1 VERRVDGSADDWAVV
16 ATLGADVTTYA
27 QDGLAAG
34 KTYLYRVRAFNAAG
48 ASEPTAARAVAVPGE
63 STGVPAAPHLES
75 LLVAPRA
82 IRLAWTNV
90 SNESGYRVE
99 RRVDGSTEPFKQIAV
114 TADEVTRYVDEGL
127 EPGKTYLYRV
137 RAFNAAG
144 NSAYSN
150 TVARA
155 VPGEIAVPATPT
167 GVEATLIAPRAAR
180 VTWKDVEGES
190 GYRVERR
197 VDASGEEWRVVGTV
211 GANVTSFTQ
220 DGLLAGKTYLY
231 RVRAF
236 NTAGASAPSAAD
248 SVRTPAEAPVP
259 AAPHLES
266 SLAGP
271 RTVRLSWTNVSNE
284 TGYKVERRVD
294 GSAEPFRQ
302 IAVIADEVTHYV
314 DDGLEP
320 GKTYLYRVRAFNA
333 AGNSAYSN
341 TASRAV
347 APAAVVPVA
356 PQELRAAAAGP
367 TVIELRWGNVS
378 GESGYRLERRLDGT
392 DAYTQIG
399 TTAADVLTFRDATAE
414 PGKTYVYRVRAFN
427 AVGNSPYSNRAS
439 ATTPAGDGGGA

>member
-1 VERRVDGSADDWAVV
+1 VVSITNDGLLLGRTYLYRVVSFNEAGESAPSAADAVTTPSESELPPVPTGLKAELVAPRAIKLTWNDVASETGYVIERRVDGTTEPYARVGTVGADVTTFTQDGLLAGKTYLYRVRSVNAVGTSSPSPAAFATTPPEVGTTAPATPREFSATLVAPRAARLNWSDVTGETGYRVERRVDGSADDWAVV

-197 VDASGEEWRVVGTV
+197 VDASGE
-211 GANVTSFTQ
+211 
-220 DGLLAGKTYLY
+220 
-231 RVRAF
+231 
-236 NTAGASAPSAAD
+236 
-248 SVRTPAEAPVP
+248 
-259 AAPHLES
+259 
-266 SLAGP
+266 
-271 RTVRLSWTNVSNE
+271 
-284 TGYKVERRVD
+284 
-294 GSAEPFRQ
+294 
-302 IAVIADEVTHYV
+302 
-314 DDGLEP
+314 
-320 GKTYLYRVRAFNA
+320 
-333 AGNSAYSN
+333 
-341 TASRAV
+341 
-347 APAAVVPVA
+347 
-356 PQELRAAAAGP
+356 
-367 TVIELRWGNVS
+367 
-378 GESGYRLERRLDGT
+378 
-392 DAYTQIG
+392 
-399 TTAADVLTFRDATAE
+399 
-414 PGKTYVYRVRAFN
+414 
-427 AVGNSPYSNRAS
+427 
-439 ATTPAGDGGGA
+439 